1 MEDEL
6 LTISEVAKLLK
17 VHDSYMYKLMKE
29 GELPVVRRGKRYT
42 RILKSDLIA
51 FIQKHRL
58 EPTRRGSGTPLG

>member
-6 LTISEVAKLLK
+6 LTISEVAKWLK
-17 VHDSYMYKLMKE
+17 VHESYMYRLMKE

-42 RILKSDLIA
+42 RILRSDLIA

-58 EPTRRGSGTPLG
+58 EPTRRRAGK

>member
-6 LTISEVAKLLK
+6 LTISEVSKWLK
-17 VHDSYMYKLMKE
+17 VHESYMYRLMKE

-42 RILKSDLIA
+42 RILRSDLIA

-58 EPTRRGSGTPLG
+58 EPTGRRSGK